1 MWSLHLIKGR
11 LSELNGEVVLK
22 GAPLPTLK
30 AITKILVLDDD
41 DFAFMESLRRSEFSI
56 EHRQDIQALSDV
68 AEYDI
73 IMCDIRGVGK
83 FLNSQYEG
91 AYLVKKIKE
100 KYPNKIVIS
109 YTANDYTPDYQQ
121 YLQYADAIIPKGTS
135 LEDWDSLLTQKLREL
150 ADPVKMWEK
159 TRNALLE
166 VKVPTITVAEYEAQ
180 YVKAVQ
186 NNNFESIRKLF
197 SGQQKIGAEIML
209 SLLTSVVVKLIKE
222 G

>member
-1 MWSLHLIKGR
+1 
-11 LSELNGEVVLK
+11 
-22 GAPLPTLK
+22 
-30 AITKILVLDDD
+30 
-41 DFAFMESLRRSEFSI
+41 
-56 EHRQDIQALSDV
+56 
-68 AEYDI
+68 
-73 IMCDIRGVGK
+73 MCDIRGVGK